1 MAKIK
6 IIKASL
12 STLWYSEKIG
22 DIYEV
27 AEDDHLQEPEKY
39 CVLTHTIAYVR
50 FADCE
55 VIQ

>member
-1 MAKIK
+1 VKIQ

-12 STLWYSEKIG
+12 PTLWYANKIG
-22 DIYEV
+22 QAFEV
-27 AEDDHLQEPEKY
+27 AEDDYLQEPNKY

-50 FADCE
+50 FEDCE